1 MRFLNGDVVQQD
13 VISLL
18 KDMCQSDPEQRPDT
32 KRVLERLREMKAQL
46 DADTEAAEAEAEA
59 EEAAAAA
66 AAAAA
71 EAEECQDMDVD
82 SAL

>member
-18 KDMCQSDPEQRPDT
+18 KDMCQSDPERRPDT
-32 KRVLERLREMKAQL
+32 KQVLERLREMKAQL
-46 DADTEAAEAEAEA
+46 DAETEAAEAEVEA
-59 EEAAAAA
+59 EVEAAVAAPA
-66 AAAAA
+66 ADA
-71 EAEECQDMDVD
+71 EDMDVD